1 MAFLP
6 NDAIIYLKGIA
17 EVSRTVVVSFTGRY
31 SSPNL
36 NSNESHVSPAVG
48 EYNLKRLPLQ
58 GSVSHNTVT

>member
-48 EYNLKRLPLQ
+48 EYNLFMPFLGTCNHSAAVP
-58 GSVSHNTVT
+58 